1 MKWFEGYDIFE
12 GYQSLRKLRKR
23 MAVLAPIYHP
33 DREAGDLAIM
43 KEVSAEYNDLKHWMH
58 KLLEKESEGRL
69 WSNGKKEP
77 IKYKRNS
84 DEYEFEYQQ
93 KDDYDFTS
101 DFYNASCEEQ
111 DDCDFDNVSSEEQ
124 EDYDFD
130 NVSCEEQDDY
140 DFDNEMYSYEVKFVG
155 KKNALEFLKGL
166 FAKMIATKDAKA
178 NIKVHFMKSV
188 RHQSN
193 KAGERYCR
201 GKTRRGAVWRTERR

>member
-33 DREAGDLAIM
+33 DREVGDLAIM
-43 KEVSAEYNDLKHWMH
+43 KEVSAEYDDLKHWMH

-84 DEYEFEYQQ
+84 DEYEFEYQK

-111 DDCDFDNVSSEEQ
+111 TIVTSI
-124 EDYDFD
+124 
-130 NVSCEEQDDY
+130 
-140 DFDNEMYSYEVKFVG
+140 MYRARNKT
-155 KKNALEFLKGL
+155 
-166 FAKMIATKDAKA
+166 IATLIMCRVRSKK
-178 NIKVHFMKSV
+178 ITTSITRCTVMK
-188 RHQSN
+188 
-193 KAGERYCR
+193 
-201 GKTRRGAVWRTERR
+201 